1 MTCFKRSCRVVF
13 CAFQENNDHSNGKPV
28 GKNALAS
35 SAVNDGDVRSN
46 NGRSPRQH
54 RTRLKS
60 TCLLD
65 PGSAAIPSLMDLT
78 EQDYDVNA
86 PAAGALLQGSDL
98 LRALDI
104 GNIAVS

>member
-1 MTCFKRSCRVVF
+1 MRLWRVLNAVF
-13 CAFQENNDHSNGKPV
+13 ASFFCVFQENSDRGNSKPV
-28 GKNALAS
+28 RKNASA
-35 SAVNDGDVRSN
+35 SAVDNDG
-46 NGRSPRQH
+46 SPRQH

-60 TCLLD
+60 ACLLD
-65 PGSAAIPSLMDLT
+65 PSSAAIPSLMDLT

-98 LRALDI
+98 FKALDI